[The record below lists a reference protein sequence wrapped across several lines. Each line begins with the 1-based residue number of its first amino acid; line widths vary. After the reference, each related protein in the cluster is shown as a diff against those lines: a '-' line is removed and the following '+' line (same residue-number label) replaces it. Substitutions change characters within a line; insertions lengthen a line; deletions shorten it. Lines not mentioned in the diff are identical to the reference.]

1 MICIRSLSKLVLHWS
16 WNTHFDLFQ
25 NLSLFIQV
33 RERIASNLISGNNRA
48 KSKIY
53 KLTASGMHFTLS
65 TPPFLRKSTTSRHGQ
80 EECNHLKITT
90 ENNGENL
97 VIFASQWWSA
107 KKGISR
113 IWRVTTH
120 HTEIVGKT
128 FWCLPWNAEKSKYRH
143 MNIREIANI
152 LCISKKYQVLWKMEG
167 SSNRAERV
175 EMDNGKGREGG
186 GCVGAVRDLN
196 NLTLLLS
203 PHESKFMSPRQC
215 HSEVYSAQRST
226 FHFLFA
232 I

>member
-1 MICIRSLSKLVLHWS
+1 MIWIRSLSKLVLHWS

-53 KLTASGMHFTLS
+53 KLCPRGLTASGMHFTLY

-152 LCISKKYQVLWKMEG
+152 LCIVEDGRKFQQSWKSWNGQWE
-167 SSNRAERV
+167 
-175 EMDNGKGREGG
+175 GKGRWRLCW
-186 GCVGAVRDLN
+186 GC
-196 NLTLLLS
+196 
-203 PHESKFMSPRQC
+203 
-215 HSEVYSAQRST
+215 
-226 FHFLFA
+226 
-232 I
+232 